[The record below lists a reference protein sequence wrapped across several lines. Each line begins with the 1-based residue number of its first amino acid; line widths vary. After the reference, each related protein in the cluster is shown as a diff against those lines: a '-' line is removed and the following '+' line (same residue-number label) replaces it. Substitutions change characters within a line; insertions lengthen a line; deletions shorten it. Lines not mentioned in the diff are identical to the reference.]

1 MAEQQKT
8 VISYPFTADPI
19 KLFHLK
25 VELMEA
31 TSICMSLLITH
42 LKHSVW
48 FKNAIWTAGNTWK
61 HHMMTT
67 LVNREIY
74 TVKSTREDVE
84 VESCN
89 ACMMEIIWLF
99 LSIWLIVLGGSGTQ
113 APFSNL
119 MKSYFSCLDFHFSNQ
134 EIFLFINEVKILS
147 FKYKILFIMFIKL

>member
-8 VISYPFTADPI
+8 VISYLFTADQI

-25 VELMEA
+25 VELMEG
-31 TSICMSLLITH
+31 TNICMSLLITH

-48 FKNAIWTAGNTWK
+48 FKDAIWIAGSTWK
-61 HHMMTT
+61 HHTT
-67 LVNREIY
+67 TTPVNREIY
-74 TVKSTREDVE
+74 TVKSTRKDVE

-99 LSIWLIVLGGSGTQ
+99 LSIWLILLGGSGTQ
-113 APFSNL
+113 APFRNL

-134 EIFLFINEVKILS
+134 EIFMFIYEVKKLS